1 MSQFVLVARLQDV
14 TGSLERLL
22 GLLRRRALP
31 IGSLSLYQAE
41 DDILEV
47 VLRFE
52 DLDTPEDRVAAEVSS
67 LYDVLSVRR
76 PDQASCDATRELAV
90 VKTHSD
96 LEPLLPETVS
106 DVLQCQG
113 SDSMELSGTPHA
125 IDQALVYLQEQGLIS
140 GVSRSGEMFPPG
152 PHEIDT

>member
-47 VLRFE
+47 VLRFG

-90 VKTHSD
+90 VKTNGD
-96 LEPLLPETVS
+96 LELLVPETVS
-106 DVLQCQG
+106 DVLQRHI
-113 SDSMELSGTPHA
+113 SDSMELSGTPRA
-125 IDQALVYLQEQGLIS
+125 IDQALAYLQEQGLIS

>member
-47 VLRFE
+47 VLRFG

-90 VKTHSD
+90 VKTNGD
-96 LEPLLPETVS
+96 LELLVPETVS
-106 DVLQCQG
+106 DVLQRHS
-113 SDSMELSGTPHA
+113 SDSMELSGTPRA
-125 IDQALVYLQEQGLIS
+125 IDQALAYLQEQGLIS

>member
-1 MSQFVLVARLQDV
+1 MSQFVLEVRLQDV

-47 VLRFE
+47 VLRFG

-90 VKTHSD
+90 VKTNSD

-106 DVLQCQG
+106 DVLQRHG
-113 SDSMELSGTPHA
+113 SGSMELSGTPRA
-125 IDQALVYLQEQGLIS
+125 IDQALAYLQEQGLIS

>member
-1 MSQFVLVARLQDV
+1 MSQFVLVASLQDV
-14 TGSLERLL
+14 AGALERLL

-31 IGSLSLYQAE
+31 IENLSLYQAE
-41 DDILEV
+41 DKILEV

-52 DLDTPEDRVAAEVSS
+52 DLDTPEDRVAAEGSS

-90 VKTHSD
+90 VKTHGD
-96 LEPLLPETVS
+96 LEPVLPETVS
-106 DVLQCQG
+106 DVLQRHS

-125 IDQALVYLQEQGLIS
+125 IDRALAYLQEQGLVT

>member
-31 IGSLSLYQAE
+31 IASLSLYQAE

-90 VKTHSD
+90 VKTNGD
-96 LEPLLPETVS
+96 LELLVPETVS
-106 DVLQCQG
+106 DVLQRHS
-113 SDSMELSGTPHA
+113 SDSMELSGTPRA
-125 IDQALVYLQEQGLIS
+125 IDQALAYLQEQGLIS

>member
-47 VLRFE
+47 VLRFG

-90 VKTHSD
+90 VKTNGN
-96 LEPLLPETVS
+96 LELLVPETVS
-106 DVLQCQG
+106 DVLQRHS
-113 SDSMELSGTPHA
+113 SDSMELSGTPRA

-140 GVSRSGEMFPPG
+140 GVSRSGELFPPG

>member
-1 MSQFVLVARLQDV
+1 MSQFVLVVRLQDV

-47 VLRFE
+47 VLRFG

-90 VKTHSD
+90 VKTNGD
-96 LEPLLPETVS
+96 LELLVPETVS
-106 DVLQCQG
+106 DVLQRHS
-113 SDSMELSGTPHA
+113 SDSMELSGTPRA
-125 IDQALVYLQEQGLIS
+125 IDQALAYLQEQGLIS

>member
-1 MSQFVLVARLQDV
+1 M
-14 TGSLERLL
+14 
-22 GLLRRRALP
+22 
-31 IGSLSLYQAE
+31 
-41 DDILEV
+41 
-47 VLRFE
+47 LRFE

-90 VKTHSD
+90 VKTNSD

-106 DVLQCQG
+106 DVLQRHG
-113 SDSMELSGTPHA
+113 SDSMELSGTPRA
-125 IDQALVYLQEQGLIS
+125 SDQALAYLQEQGLIS

>member
-1 MSQFVLVARLQDV
+1 MGQFVLVANLQDV
-14 TGSLERLL
+14 TGALERLL

-31 IGSLSLYQAE
+31 IERLSLYQA
-41 DDILEV
+41 DDNILEV

-76 PDQASCDATRELAV
+76 PDQASCDAARELAV
-90 VKTHSD
+90 VKTHGD
-96 LEPLLPETVS
+96 LEPALPETVS
-106 DVLQCQG
+106 AVLQRYG
-113 SDSMELSGTPHA
+113 PDSMELSGTPHA
-125 IDQALVYLQEQGLIS
+125 IDRALAYLQEQGLIT

>member
-47 VLRFE
+47 VLRFG

-90 VKTHSD
+90 VKTNSD

-125 IDQALVYLQEQGLIS
+125 IDQALAYLQEQGLIS

>member
-47 VLRFE
+47 VLRFG

-90 VKTHSD
+90 VKTNSD

-106 DVLQCQG
+106 DVLQRHS

>member
-47 VLRFE
+47 VLRFG

-67 LYDVLSVRR
+67 LYDVLSVRC
-76 PDQASCDATRELAV
+76 PAQASCDATRELAV
-90 VKTHSD
+90 VKTNSD

-106 DVLQCQG
+106 DVLQRHG
-113 SDSMELSGTPHA
+113 SGSMELSGTPRA
-125 IDQALVYLQEQGLIS
+125 IDQALAYLQEQGLIS

>member
-47 VLRFE
+47 VLRFG

-90 VKTHSD
+90 VKTNSD

-106 DVLQCQG
+106 DVLQRHG
-113 SDSMELSGTPHA
+113 SGSMELSGTPRA
-125 IDQALVYLQEQGLIS
+125 IDQALAYLQEQGLIS

>member
-90 VKTHSD
+90 VKTNSD

-106 DVLQCQG
+106 DVLQRHG
-113 SDSMELSGTPHA
+113 SGSMELSGTPRA
-125 IDQALVYLQEQGLIS
+125 IDQALAYLQEQGLIS

>member
-47 VLRFE
+47 VLRFG

-90 VKTHSD
+90 VKTNGD
-96 LEPLLPETVS
+96 LELLVPETVS
-106 DVLQCQG
+106 DVLQRHG
-113 SDSMELSGTPHA
+113 SNSMELSGTPRA
-125 IDQALVYLQEQGLIS
+125 IDQALAYLQEQGLIS
-140 GVSRSGEMFPPG
+140 GVSRSGEMFAPG

>member
-1 MSQFVLVARLQDV
+1 MSQFVLVASLQDV

-47 VLRFE
+47 VLRFG

-90 VKTHSD
+90 VKTNGD
-96 LEPLLPETVS
+96 LELLVPETVS
-106 DVLQCQG
+106 DVLQRHS
-113 SDSMELSGTPHA
+113 SDSMELSGTPRA

>member
-47 VLRFE
+47 VLRFG

-90 VKTHSD
+90 VKTNSD

-106 DVLQCQG
+106 DVLQRHG
-113 SDSMELSGTPHA
+113 SGSMELSGPPRA
-125 IDQALVYLQEQGLIS
+125 IDQALAYLQEQGLIS

>member
-1 MSQFVLVARLQDV
+1 MSQFVLVASLQDV
-14 TGSLERLL
+14 TGALERLL

-31 IGSLSLYQAE
+31 IENLSLYQAE
-41 DDILEV
+41 GNILEV
-47 VLRFE
+47 VLRFGV
-52 DLDTPEDRVAAEVSS
+52 LDTPEDRVAAEVSS

-90 VKTHSD
+90 VKTHGD
-96 LEPLLPETVS
+96 LESVLPETVS
-106 DVLQCQG
+106 DVLQRH
-113 SDSMELSGTPHA
+113 SPDSMELSGTPHA
-125 IDQALVYLQEQGLIS
+125 IDRALAYLQEQGLIT

>member
-31 IGSLSLYQAE
+31 IVSLSLYQAE

-47 VLRFE
+47 VLRFG

-90 VKTHSD
+90 VKTNSD

-106 DVLQCQG
+106 DVLQSHG
-113 SDSMELSGTPHA
+113 SDSMELSGTPRA
-125 IDQALVYLQEQGLIS
+125 IDQALEYLQEQGLIS
-140 GVSRSGEMFPPG
+140 GVSRSGEMFPPD
-152 PHEIDT
+152 PHVIDT

>member
-1 MSQFVLVARLQDV
+1 MSQFVLVASLQDV
-14 TGSLERLL
+14 VGSLERLL
-22 GLLRRRALP
+22 GLLRRRSLP
-31 IGSLSLYQAE
+31 VESLSVYQSE

-47 VLRFE
+47 VLRFG

-76 PDQASCDATRELAV
+76 PDQAACDATRELAV
-90 VKTHSD
+90 VKMKGD

-125 IDQALVYLQEQGLIS
+125 IDQALAYLQEQGLIS
-140 GVSRSGEMFPPG
+140 GVSRSGEMFAPG

>member
-1 MSQFVLVARLQDV
+1 MSQFVLVASLQDV
-14 TGSLERLL
+14 TGALERLL

-31 IGSLSLYQAE
+31 IENLSLYQAE
-41 DDILEV
+41 NNILEV
-47 VLRFE
+47 VLRFG

-90 VKTHSD
+90 VKTHGD
-96 LEPLLPETVS
+96 LEPVLPETVS
-106 DVLQCQG
+106 DVLQRH
-113 SDSMELSGTPHA
+113 SPDSMELSGTPHA
-125 IDQALVYLQEQGLIS
+125 IDRALAYLQEQGLIT

>member
-47 VLRFE
+47 VLRFG

-76 PDQASCDATRELAV
+76 PDQAACDATRELAV
-90 VKTHSD
+90 VKMKGD

-113 SDSMELSGTPHA
+113 SDSMELSGTPRA
-125 IDQALVYLQEQGLIS
+125 IDQALAYLQEQGLIS

>member
-90 VKTHSD
+90 VKTNGD
-96 LEPLLPETVS
+96 LELLVPETVS

-113 SDSMELSGTPHA
+113 SDSMELSGTPRA

>member
-1 MSQFVLVARLQDV
+1 
-14 TGSLERLL
+14 
-22 GLLRRRALP
+22 LRRRALP

-47 VLRFE
+47 VLRFG

-90 VKTHSD
+90 VKTNSD

-106 DVLQCQG
+106 DVLQRHG
-113 SDSMELSGTPHA
+113 SGSMELSGTPRA
-125 IDQALVYLQEQGLIS
+125 IDQALAYLQEQGLIS

>member
-90 VKTHSD
+90 VKTNGD
-96 LEPLLPETVS
+96 LELLVPETVS
-106 DVLQCQG
+106 DVLQRHS

>member
-1 MSQFVLVARLQDV
+1 MSQFVLVVSLQDV
-14 TGSLERLL
+14 TGALERLL

-31 IGSLSLYQAE
+31 IENLSLYQAE
-41 DDILEV
+41 NNILEV
-47 VLRFE
+47 VLRFG

-96 LEPLLPETVS
+96 LELVLPETVS
-106 DVLQCQG
+106 DVLQRHS

-125 IDQALVYLQEQGLIS
+125 IDRALAYLQEQGLIT

>member
-1 MSQFVLVARLQDV
+1 MSQFVLVASLQDV
-14 TGSLERLL
+14 TGALERLL

-31 IGSLSLYQAE
+31 IESLSLYQA
-41 DDILEV
+41 DDNILEV

-76 PDQASCDATRELAV
+76 PDQASCDAARELAV
-90 VKTHSD
+90 VKTHGD
-96 LEPLLPETVS
+96 LEPALPETVS
-106 DVLQCQG
+106 DVLQRHG
-113 SDSMELSGTPHA
+113 PDSMELSGTPHA
-125 IDQALVYLQEQGLIS
+125 IDRALAYLQEQGLIT

>member
-47 VLRFE
+47 VLRFG
-52 DLDTPEDRVAAEVSS
+52 DLDTPEDRVVAEVSS

-90 VKTHSD
+90 VKTNSD

-125 IDQALVYLQEQGLIS
+125 IDQALAYLQEQGLIS

>member
-1 MSQFVLVARLQDV
+1 MSQLVLVASLQDV
-14 TGSLERLL
+14 TGALERLL
-22 GLLRRRALP
+22 GLLRRRVLP
-31 IGSLSLYQAE
+31 LESLSLYQAE
-41 DDILEV
+41 NNILEV
-47 VLRFE
+47 VLRFG

-90 VKTHSD
+90 VKTHGN
-96 LEPLLPETVS
+96 LEPVLPETVR
-106 DVLQCQG
+106 DVLQRHS

-125 IDQALVYLQEQGLIS
+125 IDRALAYLQEQGLIT

>member
-1 MSQFVLVARLQDV
+1 MSQFVLVANLQDV
-14 TGSLERLL
+14 TGALERLL

-31 IGSLSLYQAE
+31 IENLSLYQAE
-41 DDILEV
+41 NNILEV
-47 VLRFE
+47 VLRFG

-96 LEPLLPETVS
+96 LELVLPETVS
-106 DVLQCQG
+106 DVLQRHS

-125 IDQALVYLQEQGLIS
+125 IDRALAYLQEQGLIT

>member
-76 PDQASCDATRELAV
+76 PDQASCDATRELVV
-90 VKTHSD
+90 VKTNGD
-96 LEPLLPETVS
+96 LELLLPETVS
-106 DVLQCQG
+106 DVLQRHG
-113 SDSMELSGTPHA
+113 SGSMELSGTPRA
-125 IDQALVYLQEQGLIS
+125 IDQALAYLQEQGLIS

>member
-47 VLRFE
+47 VLRFG

-90 VKTHSD
+90 VKTNGD
-96 LEPLLPETVS
+96 LELLVPESVS
-106 DVLQCQG
+106 DVLQRHS
-113 SDSMELSGTPHA
+113 SDSMELSGTPRA
-125 IDQALVYLQEQGLIS
+125 IDQALAYLQEQGLIS

>member
-1 MSQFVLVARLQDV
+1 MSQFVLVASLQDV
-14 TGSLERLL
+14 TGALERLL

-31 IGSLSLYQAE
+31 IERLSLYQA
-41 DDILEV
+41 DDNILEV

-76 PDQASCDATRELAV
+76 PDQASCDAARELAV
-90 VKTHSD
+90 VKTHGD
-96 LEPLLPETVS
+96 LEPALPEVVS
-106 DVLQCQG
+106 DVLQRH
-113 SDSMELSGTPHA
+113 SPDSMELSGTPHA
-125 IDQALVYLQEQGLIS
+125 IDRALAYLQEQGLIT

>member
-47 VLRFE
+47 VLRFG

-90 VKTHSD
+90 VKTNGD
-96 LEPLLPETVS
+96 LELLVPETVS
-106 DVLQCQG
+106 DVLQRHS
-113 SDSMELSGTPHA
+113 SDSMELSGTPRA

>member
-47 VLRFE
+47 VLRFG

-90 VKTHSD
+90 VKTNSD

-106 DVLQCQG
+106 DVLQRHSSG
-113 SDSMELSGTPHA
+113 SMELSGTPRA
-125 IDQALVYLQEQGLIS
+125 IDQALAYLQEQGLIS